1 MLIGLM
7 GSSFVG
13 NGMLSTAVVIAG
25 VISVGIAHGFINA
38 PVVTHVA
45 HSELARQIGANSAT
59 TAYRFLERIGH
70 VVGPVLVAQLF
81 LIWGQSPQILAGIGI
96 ATAIWASSSSCTA
109 RRRAWS
115 RRSGDGTMIDRIR
128 ARSVGIVAGLLL
140 SILAASAPAQ
150 EKFASKWF
158 RYGPGVDT
166 AWTISADPAK
176 PLRLSVQRKARASS
190 ASSKRVLVLYPRPS
204 SAYDIAITKI
214 LQEFDA
220 KDVDATVTVIN
231 FEMNDVRGTESIQF
245 AENNKIDLI
254 FAMGSDPPPGFSTTT
269 AAARSRSCR
278 CARKIRSNWGRSRI
292 TSAAAA
298 PFCVHVAECPGRSAD
313 GLREGIAARPQ
324 ESGRA
329 GRQQECERGA
339 DPGGA
344 HCVLCAPDRNSSHLG
359 SGAESVEG
367 ARRAGPDRAE
377 RGPDHAQSDP
387 DLSKSLFW
395 MTGSTSVFLEIRTV
409 NEHADRVPVVS
420 VVPEIVKAGPDTAV
434 LAIGVSFESN
444 AHLAA
449 IYGAQILAGRA
460 KAGDL
465 KVGLVSPPDIAI
477 SFMKA
482 REIGLRI
489 PFNFYESASFIY
501 DYEGRPARTTA
512 SKVLPEKE
520 N

>member
-1 MLIGLM
+1 
-7 GSSFVG
+7 
-13 NGMLSTAVVIAG
+13 
-25 VISVGIAHGFINA
+25 
-38 PVVTHVA
+38 
-45 HSELARQIGANSAT
+45 
-59 TAYRFLERIGH
+59 
-70 VVGPVLVAQLF
+70 
-81 LIWGQSPQILAGIGI
+81 
-96 ATAIWASSSSCTA
+96 
-109 RRRAWS
+109 
-115 RRSGDGTMIDRIR
+115 MIDRVR
-128 ARSVGIVAGLLL
+128 ARSVGIIAGLLL
-140 SILAASAPAQ
+140 STLAASAPAQ

-176 PLRLSVQRKARASS
+176 PLQQARASS

-254 FAMGSDPPPGFSTTT
+254 FAMGSESTAWLFDNYRGGKIPVVSVCSKDPVQLGQI
-269 AAARSRSCR
+269 
-278 CARKIRSNWGRSRI
+278 K
-292 TSAAAA
+292 
-298 PFCVHVAECPGRSAD
+298 D
-313 GLREGIAARPQ
+313 Y
-324 ESGRA
+324 
-329 GRQQECERGA
+329 ERGSGSNFA
-339 DPGGA
+339 FTSLNVPVEVQMAYVKELRHDLKNLAVLVDSKNVSAVQTQAEPIASFARQTGIQVIWGA
-344 HCVLCAPDRNSSHLG
+344 VQNPSK
-359 SGAESVEG
+359 
-367 ARRAGPDRAE
+367 AREELVPIVQSAVQTMRK
-377 RGPDHAQSDP
+377 SDP

>member
-1 MLIGLM
+1 
-7 GSSFVG
+7 
-13 NGMLSTAVVIAG
+13 
-25 VISVGIAHGFINA
+25 
-38 PVVTHVA
+38 
-45 HSELARQIGANSAT
+45 
-59 TAYRFLERIGH
+59 
-70 VVGPVLVAQLF
+70 
-81 LIWGQSPQILAGIGI
+81 
-96 ATAIWASSSSCTA
+96 
-109 RRRAWS
+109 
-115 RRSGDGTMIDRIR
+115 MIDRIR
-128 ARSVGIVAGLLL
+128 ARSAGIVAGLLL
-140 SILAASAPAQ
+140 STLAVSAPAQ

-158 RYGPGVDT
+158 RYGPGVDS

-176 PLRLSVQRKARASS
+176 PLQLSVQRKARASS

-231 FEMNDVRGTESIQF
+231 FEMNDVHGTESIQF

-254 FAMGSDPPPGFSTTT
+254 FAMGSESTAWLFDNYRGGRIPVVSVCSKDPVQLGQI
-269 AAARSRSCR
+269 
-278 CARKIRSNWGRSRI
+278 K
-292 TSAAAA
+292 
-298 PFCVHVAECPGRSAD
+298 D
-313 GLREGIAARPQ
+313 Y
-324 ESGRA
+324 
-329 GRQQECERGA
+329 ERGSGSNFA
-339 DPGGA
+339 FTSLNVPVEVQMAYVKELRPDLKNLAVLVDSKNVSAVQTQAEPIASFARQTGIQVIWGA
-344 HCVLCAPDRNSSHLG
+344 VQNPSK
-359 SGAESVEG
+359 
-367 ARRAGPDRAE
+367 AREELVPIVQSAVQTMRK
-377 RGPDHAQSDP
+377 SDP

-420 VVPEIVKAGPDTAV
+420 VVPEIVKAGADTAV